1 MSPLWTIAEMIEAMA
16 ARPVGDIPEAITG
29 ISIDTRT
36 LQPGEAFFA
45 IKGDRFDG
53 HDFVSAA
60 QRAGAALAV
69 ISEDKLVALGHST
82 VPLLVVSDVL
92 EALTRLGVAGR
103 TRSRARIIGVTGS
116 VGKTT
121 TKEMLRTVLSPS
133 GKVHASVASFNN
145 HWGVPL
151 TLARMPHETRFGVF
165 EIGMN
170 HAGEIEQLVALVRPH
185 IALITTIAPAHIGNF
200 DNIEGI
206 ARAKAEIW
214 TGVTE
219 GGIALVNR
227 DNRFH
232 KLLAELAGE
241 AGIKNVRGFGAK
253 RGSDYWLRSHET
265 DDAGL
270 AVSARLDG
278 RDIEF
283 SFPAMGGHMAAN
295 AVAALAVAD
304 LAGADIEKG
313 AAALARLEPVKGRGQ
328 RYRLDA
334 PGGELTL
341 IDESYNA
348 NPASVEAAL
357 AVLGEIAPGEAGARI
372 AILGDMLELGETSPQ
387 LHSGLKGPIEA
398 ANVDRVYLAGP
409 EMAALAKAMDPDR
422 LAGYFDDAE
431 ALGEAIAGKF
441 GPGDI
446 VMVKASLGSRFGPIV
461 EQILGEFPLAGGG
474 AKQRD

>member
-1 MSPLWTIAEMIEAMA
+1 MNALWSTADMIEAMA
-16 ARPVGDIPEAITG
+16 ARPLGDLPEAVTG

-36 LQPGEAFFA
+36 LGAGEVFFA

-60 QRAGAALAV
+60 QKAGAALAV
-69 ISEDKLVALGHST
+69 ISEEKLVALGHLSI
-82 VPLLVVSDVL
+82 PLLVVTDVL

-103 TRSRARIIGVTGS
+103 ERSRAKIIAVTGS

-121 TKEMLRTVLSPS
+121 TKEMLRTVLAPS

-170 HAGEIEQLVALVRPH
+170 HAGEIENLVALVRPH

-214 TGVTE
+214 TGVVP
-219 GGIALVNR
+219 GGTALVNR

-232 KLLAELAGE
+232 KLLSELAHE
-241 AGIKNVRGFGAK
+241 AGIEDVRSIGAK
-253 RGSDYWLRSHET
+253 RGSNYWLRSHET
-265 DDAGL
+265 GEQGL
-270 AVSARLDG
+270 SVSARLDG

-283 SFPAMGGHMAAN
+283 SFPARGGHMAFN
-295 AVAALAVAD
+295 AVAALAVAEI
-304 LAGADIEKG
+304 AGADVEKG
-313 AAALARLEPVKGRGQ
+313 AAALKRLEAVKGRGQ
-328 RYRLDA
+328 HYRLSTPD
-334 PGGELTL
+334 GELTL

-357 AVLGEIAPGEAGARI
+357 AVLGDTEPGEGGARI
-372 AILGDMLELGETSPQ
+372 AILGDMLELGKTSAQ
-387 LHSGLKGPIEA
+387 LHGALKEPIEA
-398 ANVDRVYLAGP
+398 AAVDRVYLAGP
-409 EMAALAKAMDPDR
+409 EMAALAKVMDQDR
-422 LAGYFDDAE
+422 LGGYFDDAE
-431 ALGEAIAGKF
+431 ALGEALAGVL
-441 GPGDI
+441 GAGDV

-461 EQILGEFPLAGGG
+461 EQVLLEFPLTEG
-474 AKQRD
+474 AD